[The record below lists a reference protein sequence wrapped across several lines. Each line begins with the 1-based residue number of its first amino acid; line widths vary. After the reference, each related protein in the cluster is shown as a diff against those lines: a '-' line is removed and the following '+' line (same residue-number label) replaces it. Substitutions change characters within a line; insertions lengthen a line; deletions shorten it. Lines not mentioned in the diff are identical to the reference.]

1 MQCPSCKT
9 GTLATSRLEDDPEG
23 RVCTA
28 CSGALVELASYNVW
42 LGRTA
47 GHENHA
53 APSDDRVSDSATVL
67 RCPACQRLMSRFKI
81 AADTAHNLDFC
92 FHCGL
97 IWLDAGEWAFLQ
109 QRELHTKIR
118 AVTSETWQRQ
128 IREATN
134 AHRRESELAQ
144 DLGTEA
150 FRTVDDFRRWLN
162 ERPQPQ
168 RAEILRYLQR
178 ESGSSS

>member
-9 GTLATSRLEDDPEG
+9 GTLATGRLPDGPEG
-23 RVCTA
+23 HVCNA
-28 CSGALVELASYNVW
+28 CSGALIELASYNAW
-42 LGRTA
+42 LNRA
-47 GHENHA
+47 GHENLA
-53 APSDDRVSDSATVL
+53 TPSEDKVSDSTTVL

-81 AADTAHNLDFC
+81 SADTAHSLDFC

-109 QRELHTKIR
+109 QRDLHTKIR
-118 AVTSETWQRQ
+118 AVTSDAWQRQ

-134 AHRRESELAQ
+134 TRRREGELAQ
-144 DLGTEA
+144 DLGAET
-150 FRTVDDFRRWLN
+150 FRTVDDFRRWLDA
-162 ERPQPQ
+162 QPH

-178 ESGSSS
+178 EPGSSS